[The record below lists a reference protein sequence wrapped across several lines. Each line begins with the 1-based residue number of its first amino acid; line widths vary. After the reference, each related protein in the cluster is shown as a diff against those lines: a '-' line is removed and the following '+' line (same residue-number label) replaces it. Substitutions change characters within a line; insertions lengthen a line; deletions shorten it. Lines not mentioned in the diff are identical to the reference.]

1 MPARTEATQGP
12 DDAAASRRGWWSGV
26 DQAHAMGVELM
37 AAIMTWAAI
46 GWYADRALG
55 TGPWLLAIGA
65 IIGNAAGIYLV
76 WLRSA
81 RMERAEAALAERVA
95 PGGAVRAN

>member
-1 MPARTEATQGP
+1 MPARTEATDRP
-12 DDAAASRRGWWSGV
+12 DEAVASRRGWWTGV

-46 GWYADRALG
+46 GWFADRALG

-65 IIGNAAGIYLV
+65 IVGNAAGIYLV

-81 RMERAEAALAERVA
+81 RMERAEARLAELATARGV
-95 PGGAVRAN
+95 VRAQ